1 MCGILGVL
9 NPNERDRA
17 LFTHA
22 LDAIVHRGPDG
33 QGVWKDGSVV
43 LGHQRLAIID
53 LSDDG
58 LQPMIDPATG
68 LAIVFN
74 GEIYNYIELRD
85 ELAGHGVTFHSHSDT
100 EVLLKAYIRWGAD
113 MLNRLNGMWALAIWD
128 PRKTE
133 MFVSRDRFGVKP
145 FYYAEID
152 GRFIFGSEPKALF
165 KLDPRLAEPSAAAV
179 ADLFTTSEMHSG
191 EKTFYARV
199 KSLPPA
205 TYGFVT
211 ASTPLRVV
219 PFWDYPEAEGETAE
233 AFNFT
238 EIFESA
244 LKLRLRSD
252 VPVGLTLSGGLDSSA
267 ILAASVSVAG
277 EPLRCFTSVYG
288 SASRGEEHWAQIA
301 AGIAK
306 ASLTSVESGLDDWHM
321 TLEKA
326 IYHMDAPG
334 YSPAIVPLWAIM
346 KHSRAEGVPVLL
358 EGQGADELLGG
369 YPRYSLPLLA
379 EMAKDRS
386 NWHRLPAEIR
396 TLSRSFGVKWLAL
409 WTLRQS
415 MPWGYDIWAKSRSGQ
430 SLLQDGIA
438 VDPAN
443 DDSANSGSSLF
454 DMLHEDHS
462 RKILPAL
469 LHYGDAISMAHGIE
483 SRLPFMDYRL
493 VEQVFRLRPKLI
505 VDGKTK
511 APIRDYLNAHAFQ
524 PIAARLDKRGYPTP
538 IHTWIE
544 AQGGA
549 YLRDALADKNQPVWD
564 YLKRDVVQALLD
576 RAVQGDVSALFQ
588 TFKIATTVL
597 WLDNAK
603 AARSAE
609 IGQAAKSEDLGG
621 QPFQAA

>member
-1 MCGILGVL
+1 MCGILGIL
-9 NPNERDRA
+9 SPNDRDRA
-17 LFTHA
+17 IFTQA
-22 LDAIVHRGPDG
+22 LDAIAHRGPDG

-43 LGHQRLAIID
+43 LGHRRLAIID

-58 LQPMIDPATG
+58 LQPMIDGETG
-68 LAIVFN
+68 VAIVFN

-85 ELAGHGVTFHSHSDT
+85 ELGASGVAFRSHSDT
-100 EVLLKAYIRWGAD
+100 EVLLKAYIRWGAG
-113 MLNRLNGMWALAIWD
+113 MLDRLNGMWGLAIWD
-128 PRKTE
+128 PRTAE
-133 MFVSRDRFGVKP
+133 LFVSRDRFGVKP

-165 KLDPRLAEPSAAAV
+165 KLDARLAEPSTAAV

-191 EKTFYARV
+191 DNTFYARV

-205 TYGFVT
+205 SFGVVSS
-211 ASTPLRVV
+211 STRLKVSR
-219 PFWDYPEAEGETAE
+219 FWDYPEPEGEA
-233 AFNFT
+233 ADRFDFA

-244 LKLRLRSD
+244 LTLRLRSD

-267 ILAASVSVAG
+267 ILAASVSVAD

-288 SASRGEEHWAQIA
+288 SASRGEESWAQIA

-306 ASLTSVESGLDDWHM
+306 APLTSVESDLSDWHE

-346 KHSRAEGVPVLL
+346 KHSRSVGVPVLL

-379 EMAKDRS
+379 EMAKDHSR
-386 NWHRLPAEIR
+386 WGKLPGEVR
-396 TLSRSFGVKWLAL
+396 TLSRSFGAKWLAL
-409 WTLRQS
+409 WSLRQA
-415 MPWGYDIWAKSRSGQ
+415 MPWAYDMWAQSRSGQ
-430 SLLQDGIA
+430 SLLQDG
-438 VDPAN
+438 VV
-443 DDSANSGSSLF
+443 ANSADHATDPYGDGIFS
-454 DMLHEDHS
+454 MLHEDHS

-493 VEQVFRLRPKLI
+493 VEGVFRMRPKLI
-505 VDGKTK
+505 VSGMTK
-511 APIRDYLNAHAFQ
+511 APIRDYLNAHNFQ

-538 IHTWIE
+538 IRTWVE
-544 AQGGA
+544 GHGGL
-549 YLRDALADKNQPVWD
+549 YLRDAIADGNQPVWE
-564 YLKRDVVQALLD
+564 YLKKDVVQALLD
-576 RAVQGDVSALFQ
+576 RAVQGDESALFQ
-588 TFKIATTVL
+588 AFKIATTIL
-597 WLDNAK
+597 WLDNVRTARTS
-603 AARSAE
+603 AASEPPLEASRVPVSA
-609 IGQAAKSEDLGG
+609 D
-621 QPFQAA
+621 